1 MYDNL
6 QKILIFSDELLDV
19 GFVPIADDSGGN
31 QICIGVSKE
40 NFGDLYFWEHELGNE
55 NELDNLFFISSSF
68 QLFLHSLYD

>member
-19 GFVPIADDSGGN
+19 GFVPIADDPGGN

-40 NFGDLYFWEHELGNE
+40 NFGD
-55 NELDNLFFISSSF
+55 
-68 QLFLHSLYD
+68 